1 MRPRKSLARRLGRRL
16 GRRPGKDMG
25 LRSHPGRK
33 GIVAE
38 RAPAGGTIER
48 ARLTGPRR
56 LREES
61 YNCHSVIAAR
71 VRELFKRL
79 GLREVLVLD
88 KLAAHANTAF
98 MASPRFAARATRM
111 PRSNTGTSAGRVL
124 PVKEVL
130 GRNAACG
137 IAEAS

>member
-25 LRSHPGRK
+25 LRPHPGRK

-79 GLREVLVLD
+79 GLRDYMLVLS
-88 KLAAHANTAF
+88 F
-98 MASPRFAARATRM
+98 MASTRLGARATRM
-111 PRSNTGTSAGRVL
+111 PRSNTRTSAGCVL

-130 GRNAACG
+130 GRSPKHRKAG
-137 IAEAS
+137 

>member
-16 GRRPGKDMG
+16 GKDMG
-25 LRSHPGRK
+25 LRPHPGRK

-38 RAPAGGTIER
+38 RAPVGGIIEPGTSDR
-48 ARLTGPRR
+48 PEA

-79 GLREVLVLD
+79 GCGMCSFSINWRL
-88 KLAAHANTAF
+88 NTAF
-98 MASPRFAARATRM
+98 MASPRLAARATRM
-111 PRSNTGTSAGRVL
+111 PRSNTGTSAGPVL